1 MLFTAHLTHDGSPAT
16 AGGDY
21 AMEARSKRLLACL
34 IDTEDFNAILAEM
47 AVITAGKAGYF
58 ANKSE
63 ARQWA
68 KVSDRLLKLRDWCQ
82 LCGPGSG
89 CK

>member
-1 MLFTAHLTHDGSPAT
+1 
-16 AGGDY
+16 
-21 AMEARSKRLLACL
+21 MEARSKCLLECL
-34 IDTEDFNAILAEM
+34 IDTEDLNAILTEM
-47 AVITAGKAGYF
+47 AVITAAKAGYF

-82 LCGPGSG
+82 LYGPGSE